1 MISLGFWDNS
11 ASKKAKKTS
20 QSRNKSKTFWSAKG
34 RRKEKSNQKQQ
45 NFEERKNS
53 RSERKFQKN
62 GRKVD
67 KL

>member
-11 ASKKAKKTS
+11 ASKKAKNTG

-34 RRKEKSNQKQQ
+34 RRKENSNQQQ
-45 NFEERKNS
+45 NFQKRKNS

-62 GRKVD
+62 GRKAD
-67 KL
+67 KF